1 MLRLSA
7 KEAKMA
13 TLPIQD
19 TSVFDQ
25 KFRPKPLI
33 RKPIKG
39 KTGTNQ
45 TKFIMYAVFTTLIY
59 SIH

>member
-1 MLRLSA
+1 
-7 KEAKMA
+7 MA

-25 KFRPKPLI
+25 KLRPTPLI

-45 TKFIMYAVFTTLIY
+45 TKFIMYARFTTLIY